1 MLRNEP
7 KHAFWVQ
14 LGGLGVFVAKK
25 IQGDFMART
34 CALIVPVQPILLH
47 VSGSNETLPNA
58 LKNFETDKNRSLGSD
73 WVDQVRSLRKI
84 PMRLHATNL
93 CINCTNS
100 THFTP
105 SSL

>member
-34 CALIVPVQPILLH
+34 CALIVPVQPILYQ
-47 VSGSNETLPNA
+47 VSCSNETLPNA
-58 LKNFETDKNRSLGSD
+58 PKHFETHKTG
-73 WVDQVRSLRKI
+73 V
-84 PMRLHATNL
+84 
-93 CINCTNS
+93 
-100 THFTP
+100 
-105 SSL
+105 

>member
-47 VSGSNETLPNA
+47 VSGSNERLPNTP
-58 LKNFETDKNRSLGSD
+58 KHYETHQNRSLGSN
-73 WVDQVRSLRKI
+73 WVDRVRSLRK
-84 PMRLHATNL
+84 
-93 CINCTNS
+93 
-100 THFTP
+100 F
-105 SSL
+105 